1 MHGANRG
8 NTGAPNPEHPKGDI
22 MYQQRRK
29 FLLGMAAAGG
39 AVMAGCAATQKSPN
53 LRGYSVPAIDLHAH
67 WHAPEFVALI
77 EKEGP
82 ANGAKVSK
90 NARGEVVFGGLG
102 GNFQAP
108 YMSLEVRLKAMDAA
122 GVDIHAL
129 SETNPMVDWAPPA
142 FGLKLAQVY
151 NDALSAAHLKYPTRF
166 YGLMTLPMQA
176 PELAVQEMERAAK
189 LPGIRG
195 VYIATHVNGKN
206 LDDKSFWPV
215 YARCEALGLPLL
227 LHPMNTLGQDRT
239 RSHYPTNFIGNPAD
253 TGVAVASL
261 IFGGVMDAFPKL
273 DVVLPHAGGIT
284 PILIGRWD
292 HGSGVRPETKHM
304 TRAPSTYLRR
314 FHYDTIS
321 HSPQI
326 MANIVRQ
333 VGADRVVLGSDHPAD
348 MSLERPVDFVESI
361 PDLSRSDRE
370 LILGGNAKRL
380 LKLA

>member
-1 MHGANRG
+1 MH
-8 NTGAPNPEHPKGDI
+8 D
-22 MYQQRRK
+22 QQRRK

-39 AVMAGCAATQKSPN
+39 AVLSGCATTNPQT
-53 LRGYSVPAIDLHAH
+53 LRGYNVPAIDLHAH

-77 EKEGP
+77 EKEGA
-82 ANGAKVSK
+82 ANGGKVSK
-90 NARGEVVFGGLG
+90 NARGQVVFESPGLG
-102 GNFQAP
+102 TVFQEQ
-108 YMSLEVRLKAMDAA
+108 YISLEMRLKAMDAT

-129 SETNPMVDWAPPA
+129 SETSPMVYWATPA
-142 FGLKLAQVY
+142 FGLKLSQVY
-151 NDALSAAHLKYPTRF
+151 NDALAAAHQKYPNRF

-176 PELAVQEMERAAK
+176 PDLAVQELERAAK

-195 VYIATHVNGKN
+195 VYIATHINDKN
-206 LDDKSFWPV
+206 LDDKAFFPV

-227 LHPMNTLGQDRT
+227 LHPINPLAAGRM
-239 RSHYPTNFIGNPAD
+239 RSHYLRNFIGNPAD
-253 TGVAVASL
+253 TGVAAASL
-261 IFGGVMDAFPKL
+261 IFGGVMDTFPKL

-304 TRAPSTYLRR
+304 TKAPSTYLRR

-326 MANIVRQ
+326 MATIVKQ